1 MYDHVILPLV
11 DVAKKHEGYGD
22 AVAEAMQE
30 CMAGLRPILAAE
42 DPQLI
47 TYFRKS
53 AHTEGSRVLYYDGSL
68 GVVFNSVKCGSIVPI
83 HNHGLPEVVGVYSG
97 SILYRTYD
105 RLDDGAVPNVA
116 KLALREERVMTDGDV
131 SVLPEP
137 PNDIHGLRALK
148 DTLVMNIIPGALQ
161 PIRQYYYPSESI
173 YIELPAGTK
182 PADGGGW

>member
-1 MYDHVILPLV
+1 MYDDVILALV
-11 DVAKKHEGYGD
+11 DVAKKNRGYGD
-22 AVAEAMQE
+22 EVADAMQT
-30 CMAGLRPILAAE
+30 CMTKLRPILADE
-42 DPQLI
+42 DPRLV

-68 GVVFNSVKCGSIVPI
+68 GVVFNDVKAGSIVPI

-97 SILYRTYD
+97 SILYRTYN
-105 RLDDGAVPNVA
+105 RLDDGEIPNVA
-116 KLALREERVMTDGDV
+116 KLSLREERVMTDGDV

-137 PNDIHGLRALK
+137 PNDIHGLRALM
-148 DTLVMNIIPGALQ
+148 DTRVMNIIPGALQ